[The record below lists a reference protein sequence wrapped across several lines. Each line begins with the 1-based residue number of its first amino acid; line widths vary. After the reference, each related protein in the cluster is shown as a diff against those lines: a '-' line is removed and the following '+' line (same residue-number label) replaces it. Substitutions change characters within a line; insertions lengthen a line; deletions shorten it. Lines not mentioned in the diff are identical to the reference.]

1 MTGQTRGVGMGELRR
16 DRWTVSL
23 IRTSPAIWIG
33 GSLAPGASRSEMPYD
48 SSMDGT
54 AMPAMRAVARS
65 GIAGPRDQLSDLEAR
80 TRAAPP
86 RTDPL
91 ITADQPGANRH
102 NSPTFLPRR
111 CVSLADR

>member
-54 AMPAMRAVARS
+54 AMPAMRVSGALRDRRS
-65 GIAGPRDQLSDLEAR
+65 TGSAE
-80 TRAAPP
+80 
-86 RTDPL
+86 
-91 ITADQPGANRH
+91 
-102 NSPTFLPRR
+102 
-111 CVSLADR
+111 